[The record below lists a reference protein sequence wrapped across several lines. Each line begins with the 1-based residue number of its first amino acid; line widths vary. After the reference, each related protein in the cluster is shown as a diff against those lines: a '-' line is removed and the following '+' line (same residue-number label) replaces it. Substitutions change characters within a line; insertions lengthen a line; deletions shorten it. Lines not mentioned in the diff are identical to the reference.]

1 VLSKAELKQIL
12 AALGRKPNKNLGQ
25 VFISSRG
32 VVERIAEEAVFWQ
45 KNCAVFE
52 LGGGLGNL
60 TEALARNAEWVFSVE
75 IDEKFAQNTQKR
87 LAALKNVTIVCAD
100 GIERGRIKPSLIQTF
115 LNGMMERGIR
125 TAVFCS
131 NMPYCISGAVL
142 MSLPILPPPFV
153 RATIMTQRE
162 VYERITASYGS
173 KNYGLLSLILQRYFK
188 VVKVL
193 DVSRENFYPKPEVD
207 STIIGLKRNEVTA
220 DVSEYE
226 RELKI
231 IEKIFSMRRKTLR
244 QVLLKKFNLEDSQLS
259 DIMKAVSGENLRAE
273 QLPPDVIWMLVGVL
287 KKLCV

>member
-1 VLSKAELKQIL
+1 
-12 AALGRKPNKNLGQ
+12 
-25 VFISSRG
+25 
-32 VVERIAEEAVFWQ
+32 
-45 KNCAVFE
+45 
-52 LGGGLGNL
+52 
-60 TEALARNAEWVFSVE
+60 
-75 IDEKFAQNTQKR
+75 
-87 LAALKNVTIVCAD
+87 
-100 GIERGRIKPSLIQTF
+100 
-115 LNGMMERGIR
+115 
-125 TAVFCS
+125 
-131 NMPYCISGAVL
+131 
-142 MSLPILPPPFV
+142 MSLPILPHSFV